1 MEKIII
7 SKGTEKKNL
16 MQVFDHI
23 ETLEHK
29 TNSVSII
36 GFDYGDYEIKYSIF
50 HNKFGYTISS
60 VRI

>member
-7 SKGTEKKNL
+7 RKGTEKKNL
-16 MQVFDHI
+16 MQVFEII
-23 ETLEHK
+23 EMLEHK
-29 TNSVSII
+29 TGSVSAV

-60 VRI
+60 VRV